1 MSDAMFPPQKMKMIR
16 RTIRMIRKD
25 RPDADIH
32 ACLLSPHTVSSAFPL
47 NRQAQLVERALAG
60 DAYTDDDL
68 VFCDELGRPI
78 QPKTLSYRFGR
89 ARAKAGTPPVRYTRS
104 GIRPPRSCS

>member
-1 MSDAMFPPQKMKMIR
+1 ME
-16 RTIRMIRKD
+16 
-25 RPDADIH
+25 
-32 ACLLSPHTVSSAFPL
+32 SAL
-47 NRQAQLVERALAG
+47 NEHRQAQLVERALAE
-60 DAYTDDDL
+60 DAYTEDDL

-104 GIRPPRSCS
+104 GIRPPHSCS